1 MNSPFIDLGLSA
13 DLANVLLALG
23 YEEPTPIQ
31 SQALPPL
38 LEGRDLLGQ
47 AATGTG
53 KTAAFALPLLQRILA
68 SQKTPAQ
75 AAGLVLVPT
84 RELAIQ
90 VAEALHSYGAKL
102 GAVVLPIYG
111 GAEFSRQAQALRRGV
126 HVVVATPGR
135 ALDHIRRGTLVLDR
149 VQTVVLDEADEMLDM
164 GFAEDIELILD
175 AAPAQRQTA
184 LFSAT
189 LPPRISAIANKHLND
204 PVRVQ
209 IASEKTLKG
218 AAPRVRQ
225 TAYIVQRAHKVAALG
240 RVLDL
245 ESPTLALVFAR
256 TRTEVDELAE
266 KLRGRGFQVE
276 SLHGGLSQDQ
286 RDRVM
291 KRVRASGVDLLVAT
305 DVAARGLDVDHLSHV
320 VNFNVPASPESYVH
334 RIGRTGRAGREGV
347 AITLAEPREHR
358 LLRNIEQ
365 LTKQKIDV
373 ATVPTPMDVRAR
385 RLDLTRGALRAA
397 LEEGE
402 LDSYRVVADALASE
416 FDPLDVAA
424 AAVKLAHQ
432 AQQGDATTDDEHIPT
447 ADMRAP
453 AGKWAKPA
461 TGGYAGR
468 DAARAAPRDSYRA
481 ERGERVE
488 RHERPVD
495 RAAPAERSMHRAA
508 GDGAAAAAK
517 RRGPTSGQTM
527 VRIFVGAGRDAGL
540 RPADLVGAIANE
552 ANVSSREIGAIEIED
567 RFSLVEVSDAI
578 AEDAVRALRSTSLRG
593 QRVTVR
599 RDQPKPAAEPASP
612 KGKLTYKGKPPF
624 KATGEFKKPTYAAKD
639 TGAYVPKSKAAAGKP
654 ASKPFKAK
662 AKPAR

>member
-1 MNSPFIDLGLSA
+1 MKSPFIDLGLTKE
-13 DLANVLLALG
+13 LAQVLTGLG

-31 SQALPPL
+31 SQAIPPL

-53 KTAAFALPLLQRILA
+53 KTGAFALPLLQRVLA
-68 SQKTPAQ
+68 SHRKTAHPA
-75 AAGLVLVPT
+75 ALVLVPT

-111 GAEFSRQAQALRRGV
+111 GAEFGRQAQALKRGV

-135 ALDHIRRGTLVLDR
+135 ALDHIRRGTLNLSALAA
-149 VQTVVLDEADEMLDM
+149 VVLDEADEMLDM

-189 LPPRISAIANKHLND
+189 LPPRIAAIADKHLRD
-204 PVRVQ
+204 PVRVL
-209 IASEKTLKG
+209 IAREKTEKG
-218 AAPRVRQ
+218 ALPRVRQ

-245 ESPTLALVFAR
+245 ESPALALVFAR

-266 KLRGRGFQVE
+266 KLRGRGYQVE
-276 SLHGGLSQDQ
+276 ALHGGLSQDQ

-291 KRVRASGVDLLVAT
+291 KRVRAGNVDLLVAT
-305 DVAARGLDVDHLSHV
+305 DVAARGLDVEQLSHV

-385 RLDLTRGALRAA
+385 RLDMTRGALRAA

-402 LDSYRVVADALASE
+402 LDSYRVVTDALANE
-416 FDPLDVAA
+416 FDALDVAA

-432 AQQGDATTDDEHIPT
+432 TLQADAAQDEEHIPSI
-447 ADMRAP
+447 DPR
-453 AGKWAKPA
+453 
-461 TGGYAGR
+461 
-468 DAARAAPRDSYRA
+468 AAREPWSKGDRPERPTRERRSASDAAPRARPQ
-481 ERGERVE
+481 ERGYEPSPWATTPKGGK
-488 RHERPVD
+488 RPA
-495 RAAPAERSMHRAA
+495 RPAPAHVAA
-508 GDGAAAAAK
+508 GSK
-517 RRGPTSGQTM
+517 RPPARGGTM
-527 VRIFVGAGRDAGL
+527 VRVFVGAGRSAGL

-552 ANVSSREIGAIEIED
+552 ANISAREIGAIEIEE
-567 RFSLVEVSDAI
+567 RYSLVEVSDTI
-578 AEDAVRALRSTSLRG
+578 AEDAIRALRATSLRG

-599 RDQPKPAAEPASP
+599 RDQPKRST
-612 KGKLTYKGKPPF
+612 K
-624 KATGEFKKPTYAAKD
+624 
-639 TGAYVPKSKAAAGKP
+639 
-654 ASKPFKAK
+654 
-662 AKPAR
+662 